1 MYTASVAIRIVS
13 RRFPPPQHPASAF
26 PKATEVEGPVLS
38 PAHMSVDPKEP
49 MQLDRVLLSP
59 SERPRRLEVCM
70 YCGKS
75 GHYIGPSLPVHVGVM
90 TCPTCITPQCT
101 SVH

>member
-1 MYTASVAIRIVS
+1 MIFLCYQSIINRSLCIPRLLQSELFQGA
-13 RRFPPPQHPASAF
+13 PPPPHQHPASAF

-59 SERPRRLEVCM
+59 SERPRRL
-70 YCGKS
+70 KS
-75 GHYIGPSLPVHVGVM
+75 LHVLW
-90 TCPTCITPQCT
+90 
-101 SVH
+101 